1 MTSIGI
7 VDDNPLQLAQLR
19 QLAGRAGFTDI
30 RAHADP
36 VHALSAFQAQPPA
49 VLVIDYSMPGLD
61 GVELLQRLQHSGAAR
76 HTPVALVS
84 GCADLDAVRISAY
97 RAGAQEIL
105 RKPLRQLEFALVLRN
120 LSRLVREP
128 AGAAAASPF
137 RPLQVPVSSGGLH
150 RVGGGDGGLRDPR
163 LQRLLTRVAT
173 AQCGQTGQGAF
184 RMAHYAAAI
193 ARHLGMDVFQQE
205 QLLEAAPLHDIGRV
219 GVPDA
224 VLAKRAPLTP
234 LERRQLE
241 QHTVVGQQ
249 LLHDDGV
256 PLLCLA
262 AEIAWTHHERWDGGG
277 YPRALHGTQIPLSG
291 RIVAVADAFEALTS
305 LRLFARPWAMER
317 AGAVIGADNG
327 RRFDPAVV
335 RAFTAGA
342 ADLARVQRQFDQR
355 GWLSPLSERA

>member
-7 VDDNPLQLAQLR
+7 VDDNLLQLEQLR

-36 VHALSAFQAQPPA
+36 RHALADFQAVPPS

-61 GVELLQRLQHSGAAR
+61 GVQLLQRLQHSGAAR

-97 RAGAQEIL
+97 RAGAHEIL
-105 RKPLRQLEFALVLRN
+105 TKPLRQQEVALVLRN
-120 LSRLVREP
+120 LSRLARPPEP
-128 AGAAAASPF
+128 AVAASPF
-137 RPLQVPVSSGGLH
+137 QPLRVPVS
-150 RVGGGDGGLRDPR
+150 GGGSHHAGGGGLRDPR
-163 LQRLLTRVAT
+163 LQRLLARVAS
-173 AQCGQTGQGAF
+173 AQGGQTGQSAF
-184 RMAHYAAAI
+184 RMAQYAAAI
-193 ARHLGMDVFQQE
+193 ARHLGMDLFQQD

-224 VLAKRAPLTP
+224 VLAKRGPPTP
-234 LERRQLE
+234 LERQQLE
-241 QHTVVGQQ
+241 HHTVVGQR

-262 AEIAWTHHERWDGGG
+262 AEIAWSHHERWDGGG
-277 YPRALHGTQIPLSG
+277 YPRALRGTQIPLSG

-305 LRLFARPWAMER
+305 LRLFARPWALER
-317 AGAVIGADNG
+317 AVAVIGADNG

-335 RAFTAGA
+335 RAFKAAA
-342 ADLARVQRQFDQR
+342 ADLARIHGEFDRR
-355 GWLSPLSERA
+355 GLLTPLSEQA

>member
-7 VDDNPLQLAQLR
+7 VDDNPLQLVQLR
-19 QLAGRAGFTDI
+19 QLAAHAGFTDI
-30 RAHADP
+30 RTHADP
-36 VHALSAFQAQPPA
+36 RQALSAFQAAPPA

-97 RAGAQEIL
+97 RAGAHEIL
-105 RKPLRQLEFALVLRN
+105 TKPLRQLEFALVLRN
-120 LSRLVREP
+120 LSRLVRPP
-128 AGAAAASPF
+128 ADTAAASPF
-137 RPLQVPVSSGGLH
+137 QPLQVPVS
-150 RVGGGDGGLRDPR
+150 GGGQRQLGAGGLRDAR
-163 LQRLLTRVAT
+163 LQRLLARVAG
-173 AQCGQTGQGAF
+173 AQGGQAGQSAF

-193 ARHLGMDVFQQE
+193 ARHLGLDLFQQE

-219 GVPDA
+219 GVPQA
-224 VLAKRAPLTP
+224 VLAKRGPLTP
-234 LERRQLE
+234 LERQQLE
-241 QHTVVGQQ
+241 HHTVVGQQ

-262 AEIAWTHHERWDGGG
+262 AEIAWSHHERWDGGG
-277 YPRALHGTQIPLSG
+277 YPRALHSTQIPLSG

-317 AGAVIGADNG
+317 AMSVIGADNG
-327 RRFDPAVV
+327 RRFDPAAV
-335 RAFTAGA
+335 RAFTAA
-342 ADLARVQRQFDQR
+342 SDDLARIQRQFDQQA
-355 GWLSPLSERA
+355 WLSPLSERA

>member
-30 RAHADP
+30 RGHADP
-36 VHALSAFQAQPPA
+36 RQALSAFQAAPPA

-97 RAGAQEIL
+97 RAGAHEIL

-120 LSRLVREP
+120 LSRLVRPP
-128 AGAAAASPF
+128 ADTAAASPF
-137 RPLQVPVSSGGLH
+137 QPLQVPVS
-150 RVGGGDGGLRDPR
+150 GGGWQPAGGGGGLRDPR
-163 LQRLLTRVAT
+163 LQRLLARVAS
-173 AQCGQTGQGAF
+173 AQDGQTGQSAF
-184 RMAHYAAAI
+184 RMAHYAAAV
-193 ARHLGMDVFQQE
+193 ARQLGMDLFQQE

-219 GVPDA
+219 GVPQA
-224 VLAKRAPLTP
+224 LLCKRGPLTP
-234 LERRQLE
+234 PERGQLER
-241 QHTVVGQQ
+241 HTVVGQQ

-317 AGAVIGADNG
+317 AVSVIGADNG

-335 RAFTAGA
+335 RAFTAATG
-342 ADLARVQRQFDQR
+342 DLARLQRQFDQR
-355 GWLSPLSERA
+355 VWLSPLSERA